1 VLAELAE
8 AEFRLWGISRVKSV
22 RGGWGQ
28 LPRIPTI
35 SSYTMLLVAT
45 IYHSTLQIKHE
56 RSLEY
61 RSFLLRNIH
70 GMIAH
75 RYFRGLDN
83 LHNAFLLTTIILQ
96 TKKLTA
102 KKYTI

>member
-1 VLAELAE
+1 MLAELAE

-45 IYHSTLQIKHE
+45 IY
-56 RSLEY
+56 RSLATPICKSNERGIISG
-61 RSFLLRNIH
+61 RSDWSELQEAEEIAKPLRPVL
-70 GMIAH
+70 GDA
-75 RYFRGLDN
+75 YVL
-83 LHNAFLLTTIILQ
+83 
-96 TKKLTA
+96 
-102 KKYTI
+102 